1 MRVYT
6 CNDFKG
12 HYPVGRAA
20 VVVAPNRKRAA
31 FLLEQALEKEGLK
44 QTIDPMKLII
54 LPTNRTETCII
65 LANGDY

>member
-6 CNDFKG
+6 CTDFTG
-12 HYPVGRAA
+12 HYPVGAAA

-44 QTIDPMKLII
+44 QTIDPMKLVI
-54 LPTNRTETCII
+54 LPTNRDETCIV
-65 LANGDY
+65 LVNGNY